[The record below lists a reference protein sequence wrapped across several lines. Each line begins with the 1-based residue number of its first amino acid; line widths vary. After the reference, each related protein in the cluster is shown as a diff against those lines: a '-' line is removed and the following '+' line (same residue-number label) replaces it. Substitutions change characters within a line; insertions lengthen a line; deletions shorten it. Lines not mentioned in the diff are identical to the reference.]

1 MGSILSCCVCPKF
14 CQELDLDEGS
24 GRPPESEIC
33 EAAAEDTTAAVPTA
47 AAVET
52 AELTVEAGE
61 GHPVHDICDGE
72 MPEGKE
78 VMVPSAL
85 ATPLA
90 ATVFKVPWGA
100 SPTSGSFLPAASFSQ
115 GWSETKAGS
124 ALCSFFHC
132 LVFLHRVQ
140 SISFLLPNTQFLL
153 AHLILSGWP
162 ETIYL
167 CLFLSAALFI
177 ILWDFVE
184 AFFGIFS
191 SFFH

>member
-72 MPEGKE
+72 MPEDRALE
-78 VMVPSAL
+78 SDPSDHPEA
-85 ATPLA
+85 
-90 ATVFKVPWGA
+90 KK
-100 SPTSGSFLPAASFSQ
+100 SQ
-115 GWSETKAGS
+115 GDDVALESSPSEARTSQTAEEIGENSSTNHIHMDRFSLKFS
-124 ALCSFFHC
+124 SCS
-132 LVFLHRVQ
+132 
-140 SISFLLPNTQFLL
+140 
-153 AHLILSGWP
+153 
-162 ETIYL
+162 TI
-167 CLFLSAALFI
+167 
-177 ILWDFVE
+177 FVE
-184 AFFGIFS
+184 DSTAS
-191 SFFH
+191 LPHLKTTLKS